1 MIKMPYTLALIAGL
15 CFVSGLY
22 LISSEG
28 DYINGTT
35 RNTAGLS

>member
-1 MIKMPYTLALIAGL
+1 MKKIPYTFALIAGL

-28 DYINGTT
+28 DNLNGTT
-35 RNTAGLS
+35 RNAAGLS